1 MIRFFVRTASE
12 TLCKEAGEVSTKTVM
27 RNGVQNTVKTM
38 RGDKLSEVAKEN
50 FNRKLEEATEKRLSE
65 EAGKN

>member
-1 MIRFFVRTASE
+1 MIRLFVKTASE
-12 TLCKEAGEVSTKTVM
+12 AFCKEAGEVSTKTVT
-27 RNGVQNTVKTM
+27 RNGVRYTVKTI